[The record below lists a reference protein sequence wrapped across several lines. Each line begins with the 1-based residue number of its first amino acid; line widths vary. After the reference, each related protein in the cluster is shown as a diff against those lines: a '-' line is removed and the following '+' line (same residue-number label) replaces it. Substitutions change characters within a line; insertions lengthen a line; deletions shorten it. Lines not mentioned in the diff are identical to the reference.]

1 MHRMG
6 IRDKGAQGCVQTHC
20 QLIRRAGERERKNT
34 ENTKR
39 YETVIPLG
47 VSSCG
52 EGHPKAIVP
61 PV

>member
-1 MHRMG
+1 MERERG
-6 IRDKGAQGCVQTHC
+6 NTENTKRY
-20 QLIRRAGERERKNT
+20 GERERGNT

-52 EGHPKAIVP
+52 RGHPKAVVP